1 MDAVKTVRSVQAA
14 ANATNSFGT
23 VNGCFLVSIAS
34 NFVLTGGARKT
45 CTIRSG
51 SAAGGIVY
59 RMDMAINATQR
70 WLNDIN
76 IPGALTKDAIGGG
89 STVFLGEPGLKIN
102 GKGFVISSG
111 ASTVSHVYFRN
122 ASNA

>member
-1 MDAVKTVRSVQAA
+1 MDAVKTVRSVQGA
-14 ANATNSFGT
+14 ANSTNSFGT
-23 VNGCFLVSIAS
+23 ANGCFLVSIAS
-34 NFVLTGGARKT
+34 NFLMTGGARKT

-59 RMDMAINATQR
+59 TMDVAASVVQR
-70 WLNDIN
+70 WLNDID
-76 IPGALTKDAIGGG
+76 IPGFGTKAGNAGA
-89 STVFLGEPGLKIN
+89 TVFLGAPGLKIN

-111 ASTVSHVYFRN
+111 ASTVSHVYYRN